1 MVDEEVE
8 DFRQHLAGYM
18 DQAVGM
24 YHMKILKKLK
34 NRQQRG
40 LATPSEHKLDSQQ
53 ADYECTPTEST
64 ATEPELAPSAAKL
77 DVKTTARPPP
87 VLTER
92 EKALCCAFTA
102 YLGRCK
108 HENRESRQDILA
120 RLKREAAAEGVTL
133 ILNTSTMSKMTSLQ
147 RCARDLATVS
157 FLEKFLLRNKPIAA
171 Y

>member
-8 DFRQHLAGYM
+8 DFRQYLAGCV

-24 YHMKILKKLK
+24 YRMKILKKLK
-34 NRQQRG
+34 NRQQRE
-40 LATPSEHKLDSQQ
+40 LATPSEHKLHSQ

-64 ATEPELAPSAAKL
+64 PTEPELVPSAAKL
-77 DVKTTARPPP
+77 DVKTTPRPPP

-157 FLEKFLLRNKPIAA
+157 FLEKFLFRNKPRV
-171 Y
+171 